1 MKYDWELYEV
11 KFTDLEDEITSEFCV
26 AAENFLKAVKYVWE
40 SLNPETEFIN
50 QIKLIGGV
58 EFEIE
63 DKIESKAEWREFV
76 EHLDVRSQI
85 TNALLRNA
93 FPLFDFYE
101 IELGNAP
108 RWFRREI
115 ERPNGG
121 RIQDIR
127 NIGKK
132 SILDIREAL
141 MKDYE

>member
-1 MKYDWELYEV
+1 MLYTWELFRFKLNNLDGDKWEEY
-11 KFTDLEDEITSEFCV
+11 I
-26 AAENFLKAVKYVWE
+26 AADSSLSAFGHVWE
-40 SLNPETEFIN
+40 SLNSEKEFIEQMEYIDEVN
-50 QIKLIGGV
+50 FK
-58 EFEIE
+58 IE
-63 DKIESKAEWREFV
+63 DKSESKAEWREFV

-93 FPLFDFYE
+93 FTIFDSYE
-101 IELGNAP
+101 IKSGNAP

-132 SILDIREAL
+132 SILDIRDAL

>member
-1 MKYDWELYEV
+1 MRY
-11 KFTDLEDEITSEFCV
+11 
-26 AAENFLKAVKYVWE
+26 
-40 SLNPETEFIN
+40 
-50 QIKLIGGV
+50 
-58 EFEIE
+58 
-63 DKIESKAEWREFV
+63 
-76 EHLDVRSQI
+76 QI

-93 FPLFDFYE
+93 FTVFDYYE
-101 IELGNAP
+101 IESGNAT

-127 NIGKK
+127 NIGEK